1 MRNDVKGQEDGGE
14 GGEEEEGQPLL
25 RDADVFCDEQGG
37 ELKRGEGDGD
47 EEGGEGEGEE
57 KIDRFAEEACTKR
70 LRGALDEEI
79 AEGRSGCHGY
89 DGE

>member
-47 EEGGEGEGEE
+47 EEGGKGEGKDEV
-57 KIDRFAEEACTKR
+57 KGFVEEAVAEG
-70 LRGALDEEI
+70 LRGAWDEEI
-79 AEGRSGCHGY
+79 ANGCSHCHECEG
-89 DGE
+89 E